1 MLHLAEGFSKDEAGL
16 GMDTAEW
23 ADWEDIGLD
32 AAVSAGVS
40 LAF

>member
-1 MLHLAEGFSKDEAGL
+1 MLHLAEGFSKDEAEL

-23 ADWEDIGLD
+23 ADWEDRTD